1 MEKKNMN
8 KIIEKMKQFFSYLKK
23 EKKSYLPEKTIQN
36 QDQKQEFKESLNVK
50 EEQETLRLQRQ
61 YEQDGTLE
69 GASTFQM
76 IELIQLYKEQIHRLD
91 IQLAIA
97 KTKMNKI

>member
-1 MEKKNMN
+1 MN
-8 KIIEKMKQFFSYLKK
+8 RIIEKIKQFFSSLKK
-23 EKKSYLPEKTIQN
+23 EKKSCLPEKTIQN
-36 QDQKQEFKESLNVK
+36 QKQEFKQNLNVK
-50 EEQETLRLQRQ
+50 EEQEIRRLQQ
-61 YEQDGTLE
+61 KFEKDGTLE